1 MTSVERHAR
10 AKVGSVLGVV
20 VLALTACATKS
31 SSTATTTPSPTSG
44 STAGQP
50 GTIPT
55 TPHALRVYW
64 VQSEQI
70 AVAGTPAP
78 NNAAVAKAAM
88 NALLAGPQGIA
99 AQLGMTTAIP
109 TGTRLLGLTIAN
121 GTATVDLTG
130 SFQSGGGS
138 LSMQLRVAQIV
149 YTLTQFTTV
158 RHVDFKL
165 DGIQVTAIGGEGLL
179 VDGVDR
185 ATFEAVTPAVLVES
199 PLPGDVVTPP
209 LSASGTANTFEAT
222 VNYTLTGPGDQVIK
236 QGFTTASSGSGTRGT
251 FALTLPFTASQPV
264 PASFSMYEVSAKDGS
279 RIHVVKVPVHLE
291 ASARGSS

>member
-1 MTSVERHAR
+1 MTSVGWHAR
-10 AKVGSVLGVV
+10 ASVGSVLGVI

-31 SSTATTTPSPTSG
+31 SSTATTTPSPTSS
-44 STAGQP
+44 STAGRP

-55 TPHALRVYW
+55 VPHALRVYW
-64 VQSEQI
+64 VQNEQI

-78 NNAAVAKAAM
+78 NNSAVATAAM

-109 TGTRLLGLTIAN
+109 TGTRLLGLTITN

-138 LSMQLRVAQIV
+138 LSMQLRVAQVV
-149 YTLTQFTTV
+149 YTLTQFPTV

-165 DGIQVTAIGGEGLL
+165 DGTQVVAIGGEGLL
-179 VDGVDR
+179 VKGVDR

-199 PLPGDVVTPP
+199 PLPSDVVTPP
-209 LSASGTANTFEAT
+209 LHAFGSANTFEAT
-222 VNYTLTGPGDQVIK
+222 VNYTLIGPGDQMIK

-251 FALTLPFTASQPV
+251 FALTLPFTASQPG
-264 PASFSMYEVSAKDGS
+264 PGSFSMYEVSSKDGS
-279 RIHVVKVPVHLE
+279 RIHVVTVPVHLDP
-291 ASARGSS
+291 SAGGSN